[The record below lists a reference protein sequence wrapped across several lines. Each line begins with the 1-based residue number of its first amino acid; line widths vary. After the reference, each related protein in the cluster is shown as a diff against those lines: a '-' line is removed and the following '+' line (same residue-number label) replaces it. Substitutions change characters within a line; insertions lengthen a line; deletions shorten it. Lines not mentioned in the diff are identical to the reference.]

1 MKAVEGVEEVEEE
14 ECTTRF
20 PNPVFPNPA
29 NSISQ
34 SAKCFLSDDKGVR
47 KRNKRVWR
55 KGREQ
60 TANSHSS
67 SLSLNNA
74 SIRSFFAVFFSEPG
88 AVRIFNLLT
97 ICLPSQMNV
106 RRGSERIDKGGK
118 GRKLT
123 DRFEL

>member
-1 MKAVEGVEEVEEE
+1 MEEE

-20 PNPVFPNPA
+20 PNPTYRINPT
-29 NSISQ
+29 ITHHLSQ
-34 SAKCFLSDDKGVR
+34 RNRSLSQREARKKGE
-47 KRNKRVWR
+47 NAR
-55 KGREQ
+55 KGRER

-97 ICLPSQMNV
+97 ICLPQPNE
-106 RRGSERIDKGGK
+106 RAKESERIDKGG
-118 GRKLT
+118 
-123 DRFEL
+123 E